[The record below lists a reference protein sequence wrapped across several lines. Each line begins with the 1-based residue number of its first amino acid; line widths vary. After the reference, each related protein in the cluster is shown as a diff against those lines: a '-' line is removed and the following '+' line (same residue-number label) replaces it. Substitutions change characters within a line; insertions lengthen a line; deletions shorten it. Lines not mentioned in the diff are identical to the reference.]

1 MGEINF
7 LKEALD
13 IKDEVIKLRRD
24 FHKHPELDYDL
35 FRTCEKVKEFLKN
48 ENIEYYDTAGTGVC
62 AIIRGKG
69 HKTVAIRGDMDAL
82 PLQEK
87 NICDYSSKME
97 GKMHACGHDA
107 HTAILLGTAKVLNS
121 IKDKLNGNI
130 KLLFEPAEETTGGA
144 RIMIKEGVLK
154 EPEVDA
160 IIGLHMEEK
169 IETGKIGL
177 RRGVVNAASN
187 PFTIK
192 IKGKG
197 SHGARPN
204 NSVDPIIIASNVVVA
219 LQNIVSR
226 ELPPTD
232 PGVLTIGT
240 IHGGTAQNIIPEEVI
255 LSGII
260 RVMKTEHRE
269 YVKKRL
275 VEIVDGICKAMRGEC
290 EIDIEESYPCL
301 YNNDEMLNSFINS
314 AKGLIGEDKIEML
327 EEPSMGVESFAYF
340 SMEKPS
346 IFYYLGCRNE
356 EKGIVH
362 PAHSSLFDVDEDSL
376 PLGVALHCRAAFDI
390 LNS

>member
-1 MGEINF
+1 
-7 LKEALD
+7 
-13 IKDEVIKLRRD
+13 
-24 FHKHPELDYDL
+24 
-35 FRTCEKVKEFLKN
+35 
-48 ENIEYYDTAGTGVC
+48 
-62 AIIRGKG
+62 
-69 HKTVAIRGDMDAL
+69 
-82 PLQEK
+82 
-87 NICDYSSKME
+87 
-97 GKMHACGHDA
+97 MHACGHDA
-107 HTAILLGTAKVLNS
+107 HTAILLGAAKVLNS

-154 EPEVDA
+154 DPDVDA

-169 IETGKIGL
+169 INTGKIGL

-240 IHGGTAQNIIPEEVI
+240 IHGGTAQNIIPDEVI

-260 RVMKTEHRE
+260 RVMKLNIESTL
-269 YVKKRL
+269 KKVGR
-275 VEIVDGICKAMRGEC
+275 
-290 EIDIEESYPCL
+290 
-301 YNNDEMLNSFINS
+301 NSR
-314 AKGLIGEDKIEML
+314 KYM
-327 EEPSMGVESFAYF
+327 
-340 SMEKPS
+340 
-346 IFYYLGCRNE
+346 
-356 EKGIVH
+356 
-362 PAHSSLFDVDEDSL
+362 
-376 PLGVALHCRAAFDI
+376 
-390 LNS
+390 